1 MITVRG
7 NKLNNET
14 VNEICKFTVLMGLF
28 EKNKCDYGRKIDLVK
43 VATEIETKKIPM
55 HQLAEAIQ
63 GRVDLYENDIE
74 VYVQYILEESE
85 KVSREMSENKRK
97 QIEAFISANGTNS
110 IVGGLL
116 AIYRIRNN
124 LFHGIKEI
132 NNLNNQIELFRVIN
146 AVLEAL
152 V

>member
-1 MITVRG
+1 MITIRG

-14 VNEICKFTVLMGLF
+14 VNEICKFTVLMGWF
-28 EKNKCDYGRKIDLVK
+28 EKNKCDYGRNIDLVK

-74 VYVQYILEESE
+74 VYVQYILEEPK

-97 QIEAFISANGTNS
+97 QIEDFISAKGTSS

-124 LFHGIKEI
+124 MFHGIKEI
-132 NNLNNQIELFRVIN
+132 ISLNNQIGLFKAIN